1 MNVAGLPWPTSTTG
15 PLLDDDC
22 GLDWIWDRE
31 GETRSPEENI
41 EVADAAW
48 RAQAAGIVA
57 RSPFYRERF
66 GEAGVD
72 PSSLSSVT
80 ELAELP
86 TMSKADTLATREK
99 YPPFGGHLGVDPADV
114 KRVYQTS
121 GSSGRPSL
129 IAMTNPDLETWTAI
143 GARSYYATGIHP
155 HHSVLTTF
163 GAGPFVAGHT
173 HWTLDRIGAR
183 RVPVGPGDLERV
195 LSACEAGIV
204 DTLLATPSFALY
216 LASVF
221 ENRGLAGPDAGLR
234 HLVVGGEP
242 GGGIAAIRKRIEEAF
257 GADVTEAAG
266 IGDVTPSLFG
276 ECPMKGGMHFCGQGY
291 VWPELINPD
300 TEAPIE
306 IEKGAMGEMVY
317 TSLVRE
323 AVPVIRF
330 RSGDIVEV
338 TDIECGCGRTSFKLR
353 IEGRADDMFIVRGVN
368 VYPSAIQAVVAD
380 YEPAVTGRIRVALPE
395 GAGFAVD
402 PPIPVE
408 VEVPSGSTAPAG
420 LAAEIEVAIRSRLI
434 VRATITFLQQD
445 EFGDAGYKTP
455 PVVRRP
461 AQQGGN

>member
-1 MNVAGLPWPTSTTG
+1 MSPAGLPWSESTTG
-15 PLLDDDC
+15 PLLEDRC
-22 GLDWIWDRE
+22 GSDWIWDRQV
-31 GETRSPEENI
+31 ETRSAEENI
-41 EVADAAW
+41 EAADAAW
-48 RAQAAGIVA
+48 RSQAAGIVE
-57 RSPFYRERF
+57 RSPFYRKRF
-66 GEAGVD
+66 AEAGVD
-72 PSSLSSVT
+72 PSRVHSVT

-86 TMSKADTLATREK
+86 TMSKADTLATREE
-99 YPPFGGHLGVDPADV
+99 YAPFGGHLGVEPADV

-129 IAMTNPDLETWTAI
+129 IAMTGPDLETWTEI

-173 HWTLDRIGAR
+173 HWTLDRIGTC

-195 LSACEAGIV
+195 LSACKAGIV

-221 ENRGLAGPDAGLR
+221 ENRGLAGPDAGFT

-242 GGGIAAIRKRIEEAF
+242 GGGIPAVRKRIEEAF
-257 GADVTEAAG
+257 GADVTEASG
-266 IGDVTPSLFG
+266 IGDVSPSLYG
-276 ECPMKGGMHFCGQGY
+276 ECLAKDGMHFCGQGY
-291 VWPELINPD
+291 VWPELIDPD
-300 TEAPIE
+300 TETPIN
-306 IEKGAMGEMVY
+306 IEKGAAGEMVY

-323 AVPVIRF
+323 AMPVIRF
-330 RSGDIVEV
+330 RSGDIVKITGV
-338 TDIECGCGRTSFKLR
+338 DCRCGRTSFKLR

-380 YEPAVTGRIRVALPE
+380 YEPAVTGRVRVVLPE

-408 VEVPSGSTAPAG
+408 VEVPSGSAGRAG
-420 LAAEIEVAIRSRLI
+420 LRSAIEAAIRSRL
-434 VRATITFLQQD
+434 VFRSAVTFVPQD

-461 AQQGGN
+461 VPPAGH